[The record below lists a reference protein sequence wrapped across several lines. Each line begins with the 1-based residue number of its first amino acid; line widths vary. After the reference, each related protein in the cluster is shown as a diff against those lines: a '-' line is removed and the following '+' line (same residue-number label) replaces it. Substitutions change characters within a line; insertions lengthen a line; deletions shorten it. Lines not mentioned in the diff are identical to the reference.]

1 MCRVHEKLIENS
13 VTSWHLSSEP
23 FCCKCVCMDNR
34 HAQLRMHSSKFFNQ
48 IISSSKIQPRF
59 VYLHSVLEQKPKMF
73 RVLRNIKI
81 GYDFWNAYNDTWYVL
96 DIDPVL
102 SPEKE
107 LIFFSFKIYK
117 FFSFNVIL
125 EMKHDAREK
134 EKDRRRKKR
143 RPRTMWKKHIINK
156 WNEAC
161 SQRIEVSGEEVSE
174 TNRFHMQ
181 MFPEEKKN
189 CTADTNSDSTKVLFH
204 RCWLYVWVSAYLG
217 CSGTYD
223 RFHNDYSLS
232 WRLMAIAVRV
242 NACVSWPMH
251 IFDFYRC
258 DYFPFVCYAS
268 SFNSLRL
275 FFCSILTTTDV
286 KVLLTHKCHHFISRP
301 S

>member
-1 MCRVHEKLIENS
+1 MSFLKWNTMQERKRKTDGERKEGQERCEKSTSSTNGMKRVPKESRSVEKKFRKQID
-13 VTSWHLSSEP
+13 
-23 FCCKCVCMDNR
+23 FICKC
-34 HAQLRMHSSKFFNQ
+34 S
-48 IISSSKIQPRF
+48 
-59 VYLHSVLEQKPKMF
+59 PK
-73 RVLRNIKI
+73 R
-81 GYDFWNAYNDTWYVL
+81 
-96 DIDPVL
+96 
-102 SPEKE
+102 
-107 LIFFSFKIYK
+107 
-117 FFSFNVIL
+117 
-125 EMKHDAREK
+125 
-134 EKDRRRKKR
+134 
-143 RPRTMWKKHIINK
+143 
-156 WNEAC
+156 
-161 SQRIEVSGEEVSE
+161 
-174 TNRFHMQ
+174 
-181 MFPEEKKN
+181 KKN